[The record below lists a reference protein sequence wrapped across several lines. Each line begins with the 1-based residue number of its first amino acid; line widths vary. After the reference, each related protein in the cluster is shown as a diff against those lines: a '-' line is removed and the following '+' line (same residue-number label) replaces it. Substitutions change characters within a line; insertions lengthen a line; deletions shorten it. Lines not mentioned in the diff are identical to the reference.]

1 MEHQTAQSLGI
12 DDLGDLL
19 DVLCKRGVETFSG
32 FGIQVTFRSDFA
44 PDTGDVIKTD
54 DATSNRPVQGF
65 KSNFHN
71 PAAWPGMN
79 GKLLRFDGTYEE

>member
-1 MEHQTAQSLGI
+1 MEHQTAQVIGI
-12 DDLGDLL
+12 DDLDDLL
-19 DVLCKRGVETFSG
+19 GVLCKRGVEAFSG
-32 FGIQVTFRSDFA
+32 FGVQVTFRSDYA
-44 PDTGDVIKTD
+44 ADTGEVIETT
-54 DATSNRPVQGF
+54 DATSNKPVRGF